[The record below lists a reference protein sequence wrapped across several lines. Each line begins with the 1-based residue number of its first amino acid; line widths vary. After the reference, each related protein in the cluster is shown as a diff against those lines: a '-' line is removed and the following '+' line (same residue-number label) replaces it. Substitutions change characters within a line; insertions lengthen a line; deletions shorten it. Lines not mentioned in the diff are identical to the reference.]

1 MQLDDMRIFVATVDA
16 HNFTAAASRL
26 SLSKQFV
33 SRRVMA
39 LEEALGVRLLIRNT
53 RKLAVTELG
62 QEFYERARRILGE
75 VAEAEQAMSL
85 RRASPHGLLRVSA
98 PMSFGMAHLS
108 PLVAMFLKKH
118 PDVRFDM
125 ELSDRIVDVVGE
137 GFDMAIRIGTL
148 ADSTLI
154 AQKLAEVRMVAC
166 CSPHYLRRRGT
177 PTAPADL
184 KRHACLPYG
193 HGGPA
198 NWDFVVDGAHQ
209 AVEVH
214 GPLRAN
220 NGELIRDAA
229 IAGLGI
235 ARLPDF
241 IVSAAL
247 EAGTLVTVLEPFLP
261 GAAALYAVYPQH
273 RQSSTTI
280 QTLTAFLR
288 EHLAAA
294 SARWST
300 PRAAPKKA
308 R

>member
-1 MQLDDMRIFVATVDA
+1 MQLEDMRIFVATVDA

-62 QEFYERARRILGE
+62 QEFYERARRILTE
-75 VAEAEQAMSL
+75 VTDAEQAMSL

-98 PMSFGMAHLS
+98 PMSFGMVHLS

-125 ELSDRIVDVVGE
+125 ELSDRTVDVVGE
-137 GFDMAIRIGTL
+137 GFDMAIRIGIL

-166 CSPHYLRRRGT
+166 CSPQYLRRRGT
-177 PTAPADL
+177 PAAPADL
-184 KRHACLPYG
+184 ERHACLLYG

-198 NWDFVVDGAHQ
+198 IWDLVEDGVHK

-241 IVSAAL
+241 IVSAGIK
-247 EAGTLVTVLEPFLP
+247 AGQLVAVLEPFLP
-261 GAAALYAVYPQH
+261 RASALYAVYPQH

-280 QTLTAFLR
+280 QAFTVFLR
-288 EHLAAA
+288 EQLAKTLVA
-294 SARWST
+294 
-300 PRAAPKKA
+300 
-308 R
+308 

>member
-16 HNFTAAASRL
+16 HNFTSAANRL
-26 SLSKQFV
+26 SLSKQLV

-62 QEFYERARRILGE
+62 QEFYERAKRILGE

-85 RRASPHGLLRVSA
+85 RRAAPHGLLRVSA
-98 PMSFGMAHLS
+98 PMSFGMVHLS

-118 PDVRFDM
+118 PDM
-125 ELSDRIVDVVGE
+125 ELSDRTVDVVGE

-166 CSPHYLRRRGT
+166 CSPQYLRRRGT
-177 PTAPADL
+177 PAAPADL
-184 KRHACLPYG
+184 ERHACLLYG
-193 HGGPA
+193 HGGPGS
-198 NWDFVVDGAHQ
+198 WDLVVDGVQ
-209 AVEVH
+209 KAVEVH

-247 EAGTLVTVLEPFLP
+247 KAGQLVSVLEPFLP
-261 GAAALYAVYPQH
+261 RASALYAVYPQH

-280 QTLTAFLR
+280 QAFTGFLR
-288 EHLAAA
+288 EQLAKTLAA
-294 SARWST
+294 
-300 PRAAPKKA
+300 
-308 R
+308 

>member
-16 HNFTAAASRL
+16 HNFTSAANRL
-26 SLSKQFV
+26 SLSKQLV

-62 QEFYERARRILGE
+62 QEFYERAKRILGE

-85 RRASPHGLLRVSA
+85 RRAAPHGLLRVSA
-98 PMSFGMAHLS
+98 PMSFGMVHLS

-125 ELSDRIVDVVGE
+125 ELSDRTVDVVGE

-166 CSPHYLRRRGT
+166 CSPQYLRRRGT
-177 PTAPADL
+177 PAAPADL
-184 KRHACLPYG
+184 ERHACLLYG
-193 HGGPA
+193 HGGPGS
-198 NWDFVVDGAHQ
+198 WDLVVDGVQ
-209 AVEVH
+209 KAVEVH

-247 EAGTLVTVLEPFLP
+247 KAGQLVSVLEPFLP
-261 GAAALYAVYPQH
+261 RASALYAVYPQH

-280 QTLTAFLR
+280 QAFTGFLR
-288 EHLAAA
+288 EQLAKTLAA
-294 SARWST
+294 
-300 PRAAPKKA
+300 
-308 R
+308 

>member
-1 MQLDDMRIFVATVDA
+1 MQFDDMRIFVATVDA
-16 HNFTAAASRL
+16 RNFTTAASRL

-53 RKLAVTELG
+53 RKLAVTDLG

-75 VAEAEQAMSL
+75 VADAEQAMSL
-85 RRASPHGLLRVSA
+85 RRATPHGLLRVSA
-98 PMSFGMAHLS
+98 PMSFGMVHLS
-108 PLVAMFLKKH
+108 PLVSQFLKKH

-125 ELSDRIVDVVGE
+125 ELSDRTVDVVGE

-166 CSPHYLRRRGT
+166 ASSQYLRRRGT
-177 PTAPADL
+177 PAAPADL
-184 KRHACLPYG
+184 ERHACLLYG

-198 NWDFVVDGAHQ
+198 SWEFVLDGVTK

-241 IVSAAL
+241 IVAAGIR
-247 EAGTLVTVLEPFLP
+247 AGQLVEVLEPFLP
-261 GAAALYAVYPQH
+261 HASALYAVYPQH
-273 RQSSTTI
+273 RQTSTTI
-280 QTLTAFLR
+280 QAFTAFLR
-288 EHLAAA
+288 EQLARSLPA
-294 SARWST
+294 
-300 PRAAPKKA
+300 
-308 R
+308 

>member
-16 HNFTAAASRL
+16 HNFTSAANRL

-62 QEFYERARRILGE
+62 QEFYDRAKRILGE
-75 VAEAEQAMSL
+75 VQEAEQAMSL

-98 PMSFGMAHLS
+98 PMSFGMVHLS
-108 PLVAMFLKKH
+108 PLVATFLKKH

-125 ELSDRIVDVVGE
+125 ELSDRTVDVVGE

-166 CSPHYLRRRGT
+166 CSPQYLRRRGT
-177 PTAPADL
+177 PHAPADL
-184 KRHACLPYG
+184 ERHACLLYG

-198 NWDFVVDGAHQ
+198 SWEFVMD
-209 AVEVH
+209 
-214 GPLRAN
+214 
-220 NGELIRDAA
+220 GELIRDAA

-241 IVSAAL
+241 IVSAAIK
-247 EAGTLVTVLEPFLP
+247 AGQLVSVLEPFLP
-261 GAAALYAVYPQH
+261 RASALYAVYPQH

-280 QTLTAFLR
+280 QVFTGFLR
-288 EHLAAA
+288 EQLAKTLVA
-294 SARWST
+294 
-300 PRAAPKKA
+300 
-308 R
+308 

>member
-1 MQLDDMRIFVATVDA
+1 MQFDDMRIFVATVDA
-16 HNFTAAASRL
+16 RNFTTAASRL

-53 RKLAVTELG
+53 RKLAVTDLG

-75 VAEAEQAMSL
+75 VADAEQAMSL
-85 RRASPHGLLRVSA
+85 RRATPHGLLRVSA
-98 PMSFGMAHLS
+98 PMSFGMVHLS
-108 PLVAMFLKKH
+108 PLVSQFLKKH

-125 ELSDRIVDVVGE
+125 ELSDRTVDVVGE

-166 CSPHYLRRRGT
+166 ASPQYLRRRGT
-177 PTAPADL
+177 PAAPADL
-184 KRHACLPYG
+184 ERHACLLYG
-193 HGGPA
+193 HGGPTS
-198 NWDFVVDGAHQ
+198 WEFVLDGVNK

-241 IVSAAL
+241 IVAAGIR
-247 EAGTLVTVLEPFLP
+247 AGQLVEVLEPFLP
-261 GAAALYAVYPQH
+261 HASALYAVYPQH
-273 RQSSTTI
+273 RQTSTTI
-280 QTLTAFLR
+280 QAFTAFLR
-288 EHLAAA
+288 EQLARSLPA
-294 SARWST
+294 
-300 PRAAPKKA
+300 
-308 R
+308 